1 MNNYIEKAGAVVTE
15 NGGMTSHTAIVGI
28 NLDIPVIVSA
38 TDITNLVKDGEV
50 VTVDAS
56 RGVVYRGSTRVL

>member
-1 MNNYIEKAGAVVTE
+1 
-15 NGGMTSHTAIVGI
+15 MTSHTAIVGI